1 MVVVKLWVVVGGG
14 SKTVVGCGWSW
25 LAAQF
30 SNAQTLKQKIQ
41 NVENRSCYECQER
54 F

>member
-1 MVVVKLWVVVGGG
+1 MKILSVVGGG

-25 LAAQF
+25 LIAQF
-30 SNAQTLKQKIQ
+30 SNVQTLKQKIQ
-41 NVENRSCYECQER
+41 NVENRSYYECQER